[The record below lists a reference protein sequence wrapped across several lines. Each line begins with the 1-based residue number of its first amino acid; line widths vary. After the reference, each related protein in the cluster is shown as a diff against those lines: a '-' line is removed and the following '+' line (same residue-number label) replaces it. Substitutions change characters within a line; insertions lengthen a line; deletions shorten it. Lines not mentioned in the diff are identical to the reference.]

1 MTTSLRPRT
10 LVSAAAVIAALVA
23 PAAASAASAPTVAT
37 GAASKIAQ
45 TTATVRGTVDPNDVE
60 TSYSFEYGPSK
71 AYGAATPPVAVGK
84 GTSPQA
90 AVADLAGLAPFTTYN
105 YRLVATS
112 GAGTSRGANRS
123 FKTLKQPLGLS
134 LAATPNPVAFGAGT
148 TLAGALTGTDN
159 ANRQVLLEQNAFPFT
174 AGFAA
179 VGNAQVTN
187 ATGTFVFP
195 ILSLTTTTQYR
206 AVVPGRPVVSPIVTA
221 TVVTIV
227 RTNVSA
233 TRVRRG
239 RSVVFSGSI
248 TPRRDGSRVVVQKL
262 SKGRWLVVAGTFARR
277 STATDRS
284 RYAVRVKVPRGGSYR
299 VLVATNTGDVV
310 GSVGRTVKISSF
322 R

>member
-37 GAASKIAQ
+37 GAASKVAQ

-179 VGNAQVTN
+179 VGNPQVTN
-187 ATGTFVFP
+187 ATGTFAFP

-206 AVVPGRPVVSPIVTA
+206 GATAPASSCRSSARAAGSSSPA
-221 TVVTIV
+221 
-227 RTNVSA
+227 
-233 TRVRRG
+233 
-239 RSVVFSGSI
+239 RS
-248 TPRRDGSRVVVQKL
+248 R
-262 SKGRWLVVAGTFARR
+262 AARR
-277 STATDRS
+277 PPTARATPSVS
-284 RYAVRVKVPRGGSYR
+284 RCRAVAPTASWSPRTP
-299 VLVATNTGDVV
+299 AT
-310 GSVGRTVKISSF
+310 SSAASAA